1 MSYQFYVPTRTLF
14 GAGKLN
20 ELHTQTMPGKKAMVV
35 ISNGKSMKET
45 GTLDRVL
52 KELAHS
58 DVETVVFDR
67 VQANPLRST
76 IMAGAGYAKKNNCD
90 FIVALGGGSVMDASK
105 AIAAMATNDGDIWDY
120 MNGGTGVEKRLPKK
134 HYR

>member
-1 MSYQFYVPTRTLF
+1 MSYQFFIPTRTLF

-45 GTLDRVL
+45 GTLYRVL
-52 KELAHS
+52 KELKQAGA
-58 DVETVVFDR
+58 ETAVFDR

-76 IMAGAGYAKKNNCD
+76 VMAGAAFAKKSACD
-90 FIVALGGGSVMDASK
+90 FVVALGGGSVMDASK
-105 AIAAMATNDGDIWDY
+105 AMAAMATNEGDIWEY
-120 MNGGTGVEKRLPKK
+120 MNGGSGSVGCD
-134 HYR
+134 HQC

>member
-52 KELAHS
+52 KELAYAG
-58 DVETVVFDR
+58 VETVVFDR

-76 IMAGAGYAKKNNCD
+76 VMDGAAYAK
-90 FIVALGGGSVMDASK
+90 A
-105 AIAAMATNDGDIWDY
+105 
-120 MNGGTGVEKRLPKK
+120 NG
-134 HYR
+134 